1 MIFSG
6 TVRIHHLPNITHS
19 WIPVP
24 NSSATNMTQ
33 NAPYNGTVTVN
44 TELLLIISG
53 SAMDDSPANT
63 KGALLVLAS
72 SLLKLQYW
80 PVSEAGGK
88 NLEFSTRREVTQ
100 QTESLRHKV
109 INRALN

>member
-6 TVRIHHLPNITHS
+6 ALRIHHLPNITLLYDS
-19 WIPVP
+19 
-24 NSSATNMTQ
+24 MTQ
-33 NAPYNGTVTVN
+33 LAPYHGTVTVN

-63 KGALLVLAS
+63 TGAPVVLAS

-88 NLEFSTRREVTQ
+88 NLEWSNRREVTQ
-100 QTESLRHKV
+100 QTE
-109 INRALN
+109 